1 MKGVAG
7 EDEKR
12 LLWSLRHWRPH
23 YYYSHKLHC
32 VMFSIAEGQ
41 VEPRDRSERTNIN
54 NKSKETRMPVKWS
67 VWAHYSVERA
77 SVLLQNCL
85 HVVIWKCS
93 FWVQVGLAW
102 DVVLGAKSIR
112 GSHNTLMTQTQ
123 SYRCSPTDPLLWGS
137 WIPWPYLYE
146 DSEGFHPV
154 LNNLWFNLLEV
165 SSNHVEIC
173 LHCGGVF
180 SRGNSFH
187 SIFVEARGCKDTVS
201 SVHCVCNFQW
211 SKLCF

>member
-12 LLWSLRHWRPH
+12 LLWSLCQWRPH

-54 NKSKETRMPVKWS
+54 NKSKETRMPMKWS

-85 HVVIWKCS
+85 HVATWKWS
-93 FWVQVGLAW
+93 FWIQVGLAW
-102 DVVLGAKSIR
+102 DVMPGAKSIR

-123 SYRCSPTDPLLWGS
+123 SYRCSPTDPLFPRSPKWRKEFWNAERL
-137 WIPWPYLYE
+137 
-146 DSEGFHPV
+146 
-154 LNNLWFNLLEV
+154 
-165 SSNHVEIC
+165 IC
-173 LHCGGVF
+173 
-180 SRGNSFH
+180 SRKWESGITMKNTL
-187 SIFVEARGCKDTVS
+187 K
-201 SVHCVCNFQW
+201 
-211 SKLCF
+211 